1 MAEEERV
8 KALAFGARGHPKTRG
23 QGEAIF
29 ICGAKLK
36 VPKKERLRHEKQ
48 DMKIISITYH

>member
-8 KALAFGARGHPKTRG
+8 KTLAFGARGHPKTRG
-23 QGEAIF
+23 QGEAIS

-36 VPKKERLRHEKQ
+36 VPKKR
-48 DMKIISITYH
+48 KITT